1 MVFISS
7 TCYISFTVRRQVSS
21 LEQGTPDRNRPS
33 VPDEDLGSFKDDQTK
48 THKIFLDMDG

>member
-1 MVFISS
+1 M
-7 TCYISFTVRRQVSS
+7 SS
-21 LEQGTPDRNRPS
+21 LDQGTPDRNRPS